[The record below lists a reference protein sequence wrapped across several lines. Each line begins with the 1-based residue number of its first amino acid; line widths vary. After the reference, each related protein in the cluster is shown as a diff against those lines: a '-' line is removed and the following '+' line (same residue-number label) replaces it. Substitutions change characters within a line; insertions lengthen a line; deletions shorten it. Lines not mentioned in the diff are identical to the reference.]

1 MTAPVIP
8 GAEPFSAPGGPHG
21 ALVVHGFTGNP
32 SALRRLA
39 EAFAAAGFAVELP
52 LLPGHGTSVEDM
64 AATRFA
70 DWSGALEACYLEL
83 AMRCDSVV
91 VTGLSMGAT
100 LAAWL
105 AARHPRI
112 AGLVAVN
119 GLFDPPAESF
129 ADLLRTCLDQGQD
142 RLPGIGSDIAA
153 PGVAE
158 LAYEAAPIE
167 ALLSLHKA
175 VGELHGSLDEIRCPV
190 LILTSPQDHIVPPV
204 SSDVLA
210 ARVSGPVER
219 VVLERSFHVATLDYD
234 QDLIIE
240 RAVGFALRVTAGLAL

>member
-1 MTAPVIP
+1 MIA

-21 ALVVHGFTGNP
+21 ALAVHGFTGNP
-32 SALRRLA
+32 SSMRPLARALA
-39 EAFAAAGFAVELP
+39 GAGFAVELP
-52 LLPGHGTSVEDM
+52 LLPGHGTSVDDM
-64 AATRFA
+64 MPTRFA

-83 AMRCDSVV
+83 AGRCDSVV
-91 VTGLSMGAT
+91 VAGLSMGGT

-105 AARHPRI
+105 AARRPEI

-119 GLFDPPAESF
+119 GLFDPPAEAF
-129 ADLLRTCLDQGQD
+129 CDMLRMCLQQGQD

-167 ALLSLHKA
+167 GLLSLNEA
-175 VGELHGSLDEIRCPV
+175 VRELRRRLGDIRCPV
-190 LILTSPQDHIVPPV
+190 LILNSPQDHVVPPV

-210 ARVSGPVER
+210 GAVAGPVER
-219 VVLERSFHVATLDYD
+219 ITLERSFHVATLDYD
-234 QDLIIE
+234 QDLILE
-240 RAVGFALRVTAGLAL
+240 RAVGFALRVTAGLG